1 MLSGDVVDLTS
12 YMAVLCIGGRLIEV
26 VEGVRCLLSRE
37 VMVTALFYFDLFLS
51 LATWQL
57 DIDYCEP
64 NPCQNGAQCY
74 NRASDYFCKCPED
87 YEGKNCSH
95 LKDHCRTTPCEG
107 ISLTLPHLSA
117 GHLLPSTAAP

>member
-1 MLSGDVVDLTS
+1 M
-12 YMAVLCIGGRLIEV
+12 
-26 VEGVRCLLSRE
+26 EGVGAINCLLPRE
-37 VMVTALFYFDLFLS
+37 VMMTPLFSFDLLLPT
-51 LATWQL
+51 LAIWQL

-95 LKDHCRTTPCEG
+95 LKDHCRTTTCEG
-107 ISLTLPHLSA
+107 ISLTQ
-117 GHLLPSTAAP
+117 GPSIHRWAPATSP

>member
-1 MLSGDVVDLTS
+1 MGVF
-12 YMAVLCIGGRLIEV
+12 CIGGLL
-26 VEGVRCLLSRE
+26 VEGVGAINCLLPRE
-37 VMVTALFYFDLFLS
+37 VMMTPLFSFDLLLPT
-51 LATWQL
+51 LAIWQL

-107 ISLTLPHLSA
+107 ISLTQ
-117 GHLLPSTAAP
+117 GPSIHRWAPATSP

>member
-1 MLSGDVVDLTS
+1 MWVK
-12 YMAVLCIGGRLIEV
+12 RL
-26 VEGVRCLLSRE
+26 LPRE
-37 VMVTALFYFDLFLS
+37 VTVTPLFDFDPLLHTLS
-51 LATWQL
+51 MRQL

-64 NPCQNGAQCY
+64 NPCLNGAQCY

-107 ISLTLPHLSA
+107 ISLTRDGDPSVHRQA
-117 GHLLPSTAAP
+117 GSCHLLLELL